1 MIRTTYIAV
10 GWVFVIL
17 GGIGIFLPLLPTTP
31 FMIAAAACF
40 SRSSPRLHA
49 WLLSRPVVG
58 PVVKDWER
66 HGVIAVRVKLVA
78 TATMLAGI
86 LISLLLL
93 RPSLEINLILLLTI
107 SLILLYIWSRPSE
120 RSRESRESK
129 VREET
134 FR

>member
-134 FR
+134 LR